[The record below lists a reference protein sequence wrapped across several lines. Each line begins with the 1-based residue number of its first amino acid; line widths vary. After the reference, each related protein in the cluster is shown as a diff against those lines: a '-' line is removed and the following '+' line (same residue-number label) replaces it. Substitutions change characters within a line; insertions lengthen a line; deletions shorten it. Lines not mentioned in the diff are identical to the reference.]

1 MGDKSQEMIKELSGY
16 GTNHGFVALQESVVI
31 VGPGSPFSVHSTCFG
46 KADLEQ
52 AIKAGLFE
60 RCKLIGSVNLHI
72 YAVKQ
77 K

>member
-1 MGDKSQEMIKELSGY
+1 MGDKSQAMIKELSGY
-16 GTNHGFVALQESVVI
+16 GTNHGFAVLQEGVVI
-31 VGPGSPFSVHSTCFG
+31 VGPGSPFSVHPTWFR

-52 AIKAGLFE
+52 AIKAGLLE
-60 RCKLIGSVNLHI
+60 KRKLIGSVNLHM